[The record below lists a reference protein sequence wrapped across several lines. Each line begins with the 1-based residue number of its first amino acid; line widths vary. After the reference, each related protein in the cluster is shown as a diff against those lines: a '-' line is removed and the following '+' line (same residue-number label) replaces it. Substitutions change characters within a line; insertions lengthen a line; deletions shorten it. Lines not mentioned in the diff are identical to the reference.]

1 MPDSESLNTLPAV
14 NIKDDPFRIV
24 FVCFGNACRS
34 QMAEGFARRQAP
46 AWVEASSS
54 GLTPLGFVPEEIVA
68 VMAEQGI
75 EVEHQSSSGIDTV
88 EWGDVSLLV
97 DMVGIPDGLIPD
109 TVPMLA
115 WEIED
120 PFGGPVEEFRRVR
133 DLISGKVDEL
143 IGSLKE
149 QRG

>member
-1 MPDSESLNTLPAV
+1 MPDSESLNAIPAV
-14 NIKDDPFRIV
+14 NIKDDPFRIE

-34 QMAEGFARRQAP
+34 QMAEGFAKRQAP

-54 GLTPLGFVPEEIVA
+54 GLTPLGFIPDEIVA

-75 EVEHQSSSGIDTV
+75 EVEHQSSTGIEAVDW
-88 EWGDVSLLV
+88 ENVSLLV

-109 TVPMLA
+109 TTPMLA

-120 PFGGPVEEFRRVR
+120 PFGGPVEEYRRVR
-133 DLISGKVDEL
+133 DLISMQVSNL
-143 IGSLKE
+143 IERL
-149 QRG
+149 QRERS